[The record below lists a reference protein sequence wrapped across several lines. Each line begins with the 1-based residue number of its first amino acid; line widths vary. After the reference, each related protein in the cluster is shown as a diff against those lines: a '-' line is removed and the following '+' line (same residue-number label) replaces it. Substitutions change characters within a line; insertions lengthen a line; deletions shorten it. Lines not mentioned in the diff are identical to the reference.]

1 MMEAEKMKTIITV
14 KADEKEIKV
23 SIDGSNIDILTG
35 VVNIIEAMEQSGS
48 DMARGIALDYINGY
62 LAGDEELY
70 AEED

>member
-1 MMEAEKMKTIITV
+1 MKTIITV

-48 DMARGIALDYINGY
+48 DMTRGIALDYINGY
-62 LAGDEELY
+62 LAGDEEWY